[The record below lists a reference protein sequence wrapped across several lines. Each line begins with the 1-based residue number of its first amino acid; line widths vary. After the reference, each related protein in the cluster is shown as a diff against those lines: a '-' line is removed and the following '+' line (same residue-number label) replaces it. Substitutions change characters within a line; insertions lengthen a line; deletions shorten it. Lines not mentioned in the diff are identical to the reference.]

1 MKDKGGK
8 TGRLEETVADTDT
21 SDCESMSDGSELSGT
36 TPDGQDFD
44 LYPPGLFKKFLTQTK
59 GMKGLD
65 LGTYFPD
72 RLCFIRDCGI
82 EADWEKEWEG
92 QVLLSHNTTLS
103 GGVGLLFSRGFTPSS
118 LEVEHVWWDRGKV
131 EMQLLCQQYTLNA
144 TQDTRRSIKD
154 LEMEIVELEAIGSS
168 TGDRGCIE
176 TLQSKKMALASLLD
190 ILFNRLSA
198 ARVNWQKS
206 EALAVGRWT
215 NGLPVLPQDLAWR
228 RDGLKY
234 LGVFI
239 GDEETEKK
247 NWLDTLEKVDGKIQ
261 KWKWLLPRM
270 SYRGRTLVL
279 NNLVASVLWHRL
291 SCMEPPSGLLGQLQ
305 TRVLAFFWDGML
317 WVQQGV
323 LYLPREEGG
332 QGLIHLASRT
342 AAFRIQFVQRF
353 LTGPADLMWRDVARC
368 VFRRVSNL
376 WLDDA
381 LFLTDFKF
389 AKLNGLPP
397 FYQSV
402 VKAWALF
409 KVEKRTSSESLYWLL
424 REPTVHGARLDVSA
438 EAPPRLTAAL
448 WRTRTLLLQ
457 HVVAVAGPD
466 LTGAEAVGSL
476 LGIRSTQAAEGVL
489 RLWRNRLSTIE
500 RRILE
505 DYGQGTEP
513 DSEDPFPEIRLVAHL
528 RNLDGPLL
536 RPAKTFSLVAV
547 DKKTLYNDCV
557 RVLNRRGLS
566 NRNTSVWADRLGG
579 DGARPCWRVL
589 YKPPLKKRTGDLQWR
604 ILHGAVTLNALLSRM
619 NAAVSDQCPFCSGR
633 ETVFHTYSECERLTV
648 LFNVMKGVFNGFKE
662 TFSIRTFIFGAGYNS
677 KAACNKWQLLNFI
690 CGEAKMAIYVSRKN
704 KISKT
709 GDSEAASVWRC
720 NVRCRLTLEFGFYKM
735 MNDLGKFQDIWCHKN
750 VLCTVTEDLL
760 HFAHPLVG

>member
-1 MKDKGGK
+1 MHTFRVGTLNVNGARDAKKRALVFDTAKRK
-8 TGRLEETVADTDT
+8 RVDVMFLQETH
-21 SDCESMSDGSELSGT
+21 SD
-36 TPDGQDFD
+36 
-44 LYPPGLFKKFLTQTK
+44 
-59 GMKGLD
+59 
-65 LGTYFPD
+65 
-72 RLCFIRDCGI
+72 RNN

-92 QVLLSHNTTLS
+92 QALLSHNTSLS
-103 GGVGLLFSRGFTPSS
+103 GGVGLLFSKSFAPSS
-118 LEVEHVWWDRGKV
+118 LEVEHVVSREKIRFYVLKTVVGPWKSRDTAPVPAVYPQCHAGHTQVDQRSGDGDSGARGDW
-131 EMQLLCQQYTLNA
+131 QLH
-144 TQDTRRSIKD
+144 
-154 LEMEIVELEAIGSS
+154 
-168 TGDRGCIE
+168 GDRGCIE

-190 ILFNRLSA
+190 NQVQGALVRSRIQDITEMDAPSSFFFGLERRRGQNQMIHSLFSSTGQELVEPGQIR
-198 ARVNWQKS
+198 RR
-206 EALAVGRWT
+206 AVEFFSSLYETEYCGDDGLFDEFCG
-215 NGLPVLPQDLAWR
+215 GLPR
-228 RDGLKY
+228 
-234 LGVFI
+234 
-239 GDEETEKK
+239 
-247 NWLDTLEKVDGKIQ
+247 
-261 KWKWLLPRM
+261 
-270 SYRGRTLVL
+270 
-279 NNLVASVLWHRL
+279 
-291 SCMEPPSGLLGQLQ
+291 
-305 TRVLAFFWDGML
+305 
-317 WVQQGV
+317 QGV

-376 WLDDA
+376 GLDDA

-489 RLWRNRLSTIE
+489 RLWRNRLSTRE

-505 DYGQGTEP
+505 DYGQGAEP

-528 RNLDGPLL
+528 GNLDGPLL
-536 RPAKTFSLVAV
+536 RPAKAFSLAAI
-547 DKKTLYNDCV
+547 DKKTIYNNCV

-604 ILHGAVTLNALLSRM
+604 ILHGAVALNALLSKM
-619 NAAVSDQCPFCSGR
+619 NNAVSD
-633 ETVFHTYSECERLTV
+633 RL
-648 LFNVMKGVFNGFKE
+648 
-662 TFSIRTFIFGAGYNS
+662 FIFGAGYK
-677 KAACNKWQLLNFI
+677 KAARNKWQLLNFI
-690 CGEAKMAIYVSRKN
+690 CGEAKMAIYISRKN
-704 KISKT
+704 KMAKS
-709 GDSEAASVWRC
+709 GDWEAASVWRC
-720 NVRCRLTLEFGFYKM
+720 NVRSRLRWEFDFYRM
-735 MNDLGKFQDIWCHKN
+735 INDLDKFQEIWCHEN
-750 VLCTVTEDLL
+750 VLCTVIDNRLV
-760 HFAHPLVG
+760 FAQPLVG

>member
-1 MKDKGGK
+1 MGTLNVNGARDARKQALVFDTAKRK
-8 TGRLEETVADTDT
+8 RIDVLFLQETH
-21 SDCESMSDGSELSGT
+21 S
-36 TPDGQDFD
+36 
-44 LYPPGLFKKFLTQTK
+44 
-59 GMKGLD
+59 
-65 LGTYFPD
+65 
-72 RLCFIRDCGI
+72 DCGI

-176 TLQSKKMALASLLD
+176 TLQSKKMFLASLLD
-190 ILFNRLSA
+190 S
-198 ARVNWQKS
+198 
-206 EALAVGRWT
+206 
-215 NGLPVLPQDLAWR
+215 
-228 RDGLKY
+228 
-234 LGVFI
+234 
-239 GDEETEKK
+239 
-247 NWLDTLEKVDGKIQ
+247 
-261 KWKWLLPRM
+261 
-270 SYRGRTLVL
+270 
-279 NNLVASVLWHRL
+279 
-291 SCMEPPSGLLGQLQ
+291 
-305 TRVLAFFWDGML
+305 
-317 WVQQGV
+317 QQGV

-368 VFRRVSNL
+368 VFRR
-376 WLDDA
+376 
-381 LFLTDFKF
+381 
-389 AKLNGLPP
+389 
-397 FYQSV
+397 SV

-409 KVEKRTSSESLYWLL
+409 KVEKRTSSESLHWLL

-489 RLWRNRLSTIE
+489 RLWRNRLSTRE

-528 RNLDGPLL
+528 GNLDGPLL

-566 NRNTSVWADRLGG
+566 NRSTSIWADRLGG

-604 ILHGAVTLNALLSRM
+604 ILHGAVALNALLSRM
-619 NAAVSDQCPFCSGR
+619 NTAVSDQCPFCSGR
-633 ETVFHTYSECERLTV
+633 ETVFHAYIPWQEYDFGPGHLEKIMDKKDHTNT
-648 LFNVMKGVFNGFKE
+648 KGGWKKKMG
-662 TFSIRTFIFGAGYNS
+662 SS
-677 KAACNKWQLLNFI
+677 KKKDWIGLN
-690 CGEAKMAIYVSRKN
+690 
-704 KISKT
+704 
-709 GDSEAASVWRC
+709 
-720 NVRCRLTLEFGFYKM
+720 
-735 MNDLGKFQDIWCHKN
+735 
-750 VLCTVTEDLL
+750 
-760 HFAHPLVG
+760 